1 MESIEIPHKDIIRGR
16 SITGPRRAGPGV
28 FHSWSDVST
37 TRGGGEGGGGGGGGE
52 GARRVTRCTRLSAH
66 ALRRTT
72 TARKDGRRWW
82 SVGGKRAPF
91 EIT

>member
-28 FHSWSDVST
+28 FHSDVST
-37 TRGGGEGGGGGGGGE
+37 GGGGGGE
-52 GARRVTRCTRLSAH
+52 GPRRVTRCTRLSAH
-66 ALRRTT
+66 APRRTT
-72 TARKDGRRWW
+72 TARKNGRRW
-82 SVGGKRAPF
+82 SLGGKRAPF